1 MEIAVIGNSE
11 FILGFRL
18 AGIRKTYAS
27 ENDEQLNEYITSV
40 LQDGEVAILVLNS
53 SDMEKVPRRL
63 RETLENSVKPTVIAI
78 GGEEEGG
85 LSMRERIK
93 RSVGVDLWK

>member
-18 AGIRKTYAS
+18 AGITKTYAAES
-27 ENDEQLNEYITSV
+27 EDKVVEYINKV
-40 LQDGEVAILVLNS
+40 LDDESIGILVLNS
-53 SDMEKVPRRL
+53 SDMARIPVRL
-63 RETLENSVKPTVIAI
+63 RTTLENSVHPTVITL
-78 GGEEEGG
+78 GEEESG

>member
-1 MEIAVIGNSE
+1 MVDIAVIGNQE

-18 AGIRKTYAS
+18 AGITKTYAADS
-27 ENDEQLNEYITSV
+27 ADAV
-40 LQDGEVAILVLNS
+40 LDAVNAVLADNMVGILVMNS
-53 SDMEKVPRRL
+53 TDMARL
-63 RETLENSVKPTVIAI
+63 PARLQQTLENSVQPTIIAL
-78 GGEEEGG
+78 GEGSGG

>member
-18 AGIRKTYAS
+18 AGVRKTYAA
-27 ENDEQLNEYITSV
+27 ENDEV
-40 LQDGEVAILVLNS
+40 LVQHINTILADGEVGILVLNS
-53 SDMEKVPRRL
+53 RDMARVPRRL
-63 RETLENSVKPTVIAI
+63 QATLENSVKPTVIAI
-78 GGEEEGG
+78 GGEEGG
-85 LSMRERIK
+85 LSMRDRIK

>member
-18 AGIRKTYAS
+18 AGIKKTYAA
-27 ENDEQLNEYITSV
+27 ENDEKLNEYINNV
-40 LQDGEVAILVLNS
+40 LHDGNIGILVLNS
-53 SDMEKVPRRL
+53 SDMDRVPRRL
-63 RETLENSVKPTVIAI
+63 RTTLENSVKPTVIAI
-78 GGEEEGG
+78 GGEEGG
-85 LSMRERIK
+85 LSMRDRIK

>member
-18 AGIRKTYAS
+18 AGIRKTYAAES
-27 ENDEQLNEYITSV
+27 DEQLISNVSSV
-40 LQDGEVAILVLNS
+40 LQDGDVGILVLNS
-53 SDMEKVPRRL
+53 GDMERIPRKL
-63 RETLENSVKPTVIAI
+63 RTTLENSVKPTVIAI
-78 GGEEEGG
+78 GGEEGG
-85 LSMRERIK
+85 LSMREKIK

>member
-27 ENDEQLNEYITSV
+27 ENDEKLIENITSA
-40 LQDGEVAILVLNS
+40 LQDDEVGILVLNS
-53 SDMEKVPRRL
+53 SDMEKVPRKL

-78 GGEEEGG
+78 SGEEGG

>member
-18 AGIRKTYAS
+18 AGIKKTYAA
-27 ENDEQLNEYITSV
+27 ENDEKLNEYINTV
-40 LQDGEVAILVLNS
+40 LHDANVGILVINS
-53 SDMEKVPRRL
+53 SDMQKIPRRL
-63 RETLENSVKPTVIAI
+63 RSTLENSVKPTVIAI
-78 GGEEEGG
+78 GGDEGG
-85 LSMRERIK
+85 MSMRERIK

>member
-1 MEIAVIGNSE
+1 MEIAVIGNGE

-18 AGIRKTYAS
+18 AGIRKTYAA
-27 ENDEQLNEYITSV
+27 ENDEKLNEYITNVLHDTSV
-40 LQDGEVAILVLNS
+40 GILVLNS
-53 SDMEKVPRRL
+53 SDMERVSRRL
-63 RETLENSVKPTVIAI
+63 RASLEKSVKPTVIAI
-78 GGEEEGG
+78 GAEEGG

>member
-18 AGIRKTYAS
+18 AGITKTYAA
-27 ENDEQLNEYITSV
+27 ECEEKVVEYVNRV
-40 LQDGEVAILVLNS
+40 LDNSSIGILVLNS
-53 SDMEKVPRRL
+53 SDMAKIPVRL
-63 RETLENSVKPTVIAI
+63 RTTLENSVHPTVITL
-78 GGEEEGG
+78 GEEEGG

>member
-18 AGIRKTYAS
+18 AGIRKTYAA
-27 ENDEQLNEYITSV
+27 ENDEKLTEYINSV
-40 LQDGEVAILVLNS
+40 LADSEVGILVLNS
-53 SDMEKVPRRL
+53 GDMEKVPRKL
-63 RETLENSVKPTVIAI
+63 RTTLENSVKPTVIAI
-78 GGEEEGG
+78 GGEEGG
-85 LSMRERIK
+85 LSMRDKIK

>member
-18 AGIRKTYAS
+18 AGIRKTYAA
-27 ENDEQLNEYITSV
+27 ENDEKRNEYITRV
-40 LQDGEVAILVLNS
+40 LQDGQIGILVLNN
-53 SDMEKVPRRL
+53 SDMEKIPRRL
-63 RETLENSVKPTVIAI
+63 RVTLENSVRPTVIAI
-78 GGEEEGG
+78 GAEEGG
-85 LSMRERIK
+85 LTMRERIK

>member
-18 AGIRKTYAS
+18 AGIRKTFAA
-27 ENDEQLNEYITSV
+27 ENDEKLSECITNV
-40 LQDGEVAILVLNS
+40 MQDSQVGILVLNS
-53 SDMEKVPRRL
+53 SDMERIPRRL
-63 RETLENSVKPTVIAI
+63 RSTLENSVRPTVIAI
-78 GGEEEGG
+78 GGDEEG
-85 LSMRERIK
+85 LSMREKIK

>member
-18 AGIRKTYAS
+18 AGIRKTYAA
-27 ENDEQLNEYITSV
+27 ENDEKRVEYITNV
-40 LQDGEVAILVLNS
+40 LQDGQVGILVLNS
-53 SDMEKVPRRL
+53 SDMEKIPRRL
-63 RETLENSVKPTVIAI
+63 RATLENSVKPTVIAI
-78 GGEEEGG
+78 GAEEGG

>member
-11 FILGFRL
+11 CILGFRL
-18 AGIRKTYAS
+18 AGLRTTYAA
-27 ENDEQLNEYITSV
+27 ENDEKRNEYINNV

-78 GGEEEGG
+78 GAEQEGG
-85 LSMRERIK
+85 LSMRDRIK

>member
-18 AGIRKTYAS
+18 AGIRKTYAA
-27 ENDEQLNEYITSV
+27 ENDEKLNEQITSV
-40 LQDGEVAILVLNS
+40 LQDEDVGILVLNS
-53 SDMEKVPRRL
+53 SDMERIPRKL
-63 RETLENSVKPTVIAI
+63 RVTLENSVKPTVIAL
-78 GGEEEGG
+78 GGEEGG
-85 LSMRERIK
+85 LSMRDRIK

>member
-18 AGIRKTYAS
+18 AGIRKTYAADT
-27 ENDEQLNEYITSV
+27 DEKLNEHITRV
-40 LQDGEVAILVLNS
+40 LQDTSVGILVMNS

-63 RETLENSVKPTVIAI
+63 RATLEESVRPTVIAI
-78 GGEEEGG
+78 GGEEGG
-85 LSMRERIK
+85 LTMRERIK

>member
-18 AGIRKTYAS
+18 AGIHKTYAA
-27 ENDEQLNEYITSV
+27 ENDEKLVEHITSV
-40 LQDGEVAILVLNS
+40 LRDSDIGILVLNS
-53 SDMEKVPRRL
+53 SDMEKVPRKL
-63 RETLENSVKPTVIAI
+63 RVTLENSVRPTVIAI
-78 GGEEEGG
+78 GGEEGG

>member
-18 AGIRKTYAS
+18 AGIRKTYAADT
-27 ENDEQLNEYITSV
+27 DEKLNEHINKV
-40 LQDGEVAILVLNS
+40 LQDTSVGILVMNS

-63 RETLENSVKPTVIAI
+63 RATLEESVRPTVIAI
-78 GGEEEGG
+78 GGEEGG
-85 LSMRERIK
+85 LTMRERIK

>member
-18 AGIRKTYAS
+18 AGVRKTYAA
-27 ENDEQLNEYITSV
+27 ENDERLVQHINTV
-40 LQDGEVAILVLNS
+40 LGDGEVGILVLNS
-53 SDMEKVPRRL
+53 RDMVRIPRRL
-63 RETLENSVKPTVIAI
+63 QATLENSVKPTVIAI
-78 GGEEEGG
+78 GAEEGG

>member
-18 AGIRKTYAS
+18 AGIRKTYAA
-27 ENDEQLNEYITSV
+27 ENDEKRNEYITSV
-40 LQDGEVAILVLNS
+40 LQDGQVGILVLNS
-53 SDMEKVPRRL
+53 SDMEKIPRGL
-63 RETLENSVKPTVIAI
+63 RATLENSVRPTVIAI
-78 GGEEEGG
+78 GAEEGG
-85 LSMRERIK
+85 LTMRERIK

>member
-18 AGIRKTYAS
+18 AGIKKTYAA
-27 ENDEQLNEYITSV
+27 ENDEKLSEYINNV
-40 LQDGEVAILVLNS
+40 LHDGNIGILVLNS
-53 SDMEKVPRRL
+53 SDMDRVPRRL
-63 RETLENSVKPTVIAI
+63 RTTLENSVKPTVIAI
-78 GGEEEGG
+78 GGEEGG
-85 LSMRERIK
+85 LSMRDRIK

>member
-1 MEIAVIGNSE
+1 MEIAVIGNGE

-18 AGIRKTYAS
+18 AGIRKTYAA
-27 ENDEQLNEYITSV
+27 ENDEKLNEYITNV
-40 LQDGEVAILVLNS
+40 LHDTTVGILVLNS
-53 SDMEKVPRRL
+53 SDMERVSRRL
-63 RETLENSVKPTVIAI
+63 RASLEKSVKPTVIAI
-78 GGEEEGG
+78 GAEEGG

>member
-18 AGIRKTYAS
+18 AGIRKTYAA
-27 ENDEQLNEYITSV
+27 ENDEQLTATITSA
-40 LQDGEVAILVLNS
+40 LHDGDIGILVLNN
-53 SDMEKVPRRL
+53 SDMERVPRRL
-63 RETLENSVKPTVIAI
+63 RTTLENSVKPTVIAI
-78 GGEEEGG
+78 GGEESG

>member
-18 AGIRKTYAS
+18 AGIRKTYTAETDEKLS
-27 ENDEQLNEYITSV
+27 ECITSV
-40 LQDGEVAILVLNS
+40 LQDGQVGILVLNS
-53 SDMEKVPRRL
+53 SDMDKIPRRL
-63 RETLENSVKPTVIAI
+63 RATLDNSVKPTVIAI
-78 GGEEEGG
+78 GGEESGM
-85 LSMRERIK
+85 SMREKIK

>member
-18 AGIRKTYAS
+18 AGIRKTYAA
-27 ENDEQLNEYITSV
+27 ENDEKLSEYITRV
-40 LQDGEVAILVLNS
+40 LQDTSVGILVLNS
-53 SDMEKVPRRL
+53 SDLERVPRRL
-63 RETLENSVKPTVIAI
+63 RSTLENSVKPTVIAL
-78 GGEEEGG
+78 GEEEGG

>member
-18 AGIRKTYAS
+18 AGIRKTYAA
-27 ENDEQLNEYITSV
+27 ENDEKLTEHITSV
-40 LQDGEVAILVLNS
+40 LRDTDVGILVLNS
-53 SDMEKVPRRL
+53 SDMEKVPRKL
-63 RETLENSVKPTVIAI
+63 RVTLENSVRPTVIAI
-78 GGEEEGG
+78 GAEEGG

>member
-1 MEIAVIGNSE
+1 MEIAVIGNGE

-18 AGIRKTYAS
+18 AGIKKTYAA
-27 ENDEQLNEYITSV
+27 ENDEKLNEYINNV
-40 LQDGEVAILVLNS
+40 LHDGNVGILVLNS
-53 SDMEKVPRRL
+53 SDMDRVPRRL
-63 RETLENSVKPTVIAI
+63 RTTLENSVKPTVIAI
-78 GGEEEGG
+78 GGEEGG